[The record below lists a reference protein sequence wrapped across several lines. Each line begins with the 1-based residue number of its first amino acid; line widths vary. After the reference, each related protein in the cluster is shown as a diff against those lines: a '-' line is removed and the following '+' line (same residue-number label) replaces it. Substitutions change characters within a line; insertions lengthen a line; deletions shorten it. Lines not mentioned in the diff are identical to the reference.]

1 MGTERKEQAD
11 LIGGIAMAEEQ
22 NQEKRPITV
31 KVEKSGMSATINVSP
46 IAEETYGY
54 EDLVKALEAANIV
67 YGIDKEAI
75 RDIVD
80 NKRFYLDVLVARGV
94 EPEDGTDGYYEYL
107 FETDV
112 DVKPKILA
120 DGSVD
125 YKSMGQVP
133 VVEEGTE
140 LVHYHPAVA
149 PKNGMSVFG
158 NEVIGKRGKDLMALK
173 GKGFKLSEDKTVYSA
188 ALTGKVTIKGN
199 VLEVSNVLVIQSDVS
214 ISTGGVSF
222 AGDVVIKGN
231 VLSGAEVRANG
242 NIEVDGCVEAATL
255 IAGKNVV
262 LKNGMQ
268 GNGKGSIHAGKDVS
282 GKFFE
287 QVTIEA
293 KGNVSAN
300 SIMHCNV
307 KSEEA
312 VNVAGKFGIIVGGR
326 VEAYREIEATMIGN
340 MNEVKT
346 VLEVGTGNDLYAR
359 MERVESKLRDLQAEL
374 QKLRTAGEKVEQVL
388 AATPE
393 HADMKNMKMNIMRSK
408 IAREAAMTE
417 LKHEKEEIAAIM
429 AKVTNPRIF
438 VLKSIYPGVVLT
450 INGVTELIKT
460 ENYNVFYQ
468 KNGVEIE
475 FMANL

>member
-1 MGTERKEQAD
+1 
-11 LIGGIAMAEEQ
+11 MAEEK
-22 NQEKRPITV
+22 NQDKRPITV
-31 KVEKSGMSATINVSP
+31 KVEKNGMSATINVSP
-46 IAEETYGY
+46 IDKEEYKY
-54 EDLVKALEAANIV
+54 EDLADALEAANVV
-67 YGIDKEAI
+67 YGIDKEALC
-75 RDIVD
+75 DIV
-80 NKRFYLDVLVARGV
+80 NTNRFYLDVIVARGE
-94 EPEDGTDGYYEYL
+94 EPQDGKDGYFEYL
-107 FETDV
+107 FDTDV

-125 YKSMGQVP
+125 YKSMGEVP

-149 PKNGMSVFG
+149 PTDGMSVLG
-158 NEVIGKRGKDLMALK
+158 NAVMGKRGKDLMVLK
-173 GKGFKLSEDKTVYSA
+173 GKGFKLSEDKTVYTA

-199 VLEVSNVLVIQSDVS
+199 VLEVSNVLVIQNDVS

-242 NIEVDGCVEAATL
+242 NIEVNGCVEAATL

-268 GNGKGSIHAGKDVS
+268 GNGKGSIHAGKNVS

-300 SIMHCNV
+300 AIMHCTV
-307 KSEEA
+307 KSEET
-312 VNVAGKFGIIVGGR
+312 VSVAGKFGIIVGGR

-340 MNEVKT
+340 MSEVKT
-346 VLEVGTGNDLYAR
+346 VLEVGTRNDLYAR
-359 MERVESKLRDLQAEL
+359 MERVESKLKDLQQEL
-374 QKLRTAGEKVEQVL
+374 QKLKAAGEKIAKMLVTDLDNAEL
-388 AATPE
+388 
-393 HADMKNMKMNIMRSK
+393 KNMKMNVMRSK

-417 LKHEKEEIAAIM
+417 LQHEKEDIAAIM

-438 VLKSIYPGVVLT
+438 VLKSIYPGVILT
-450 INGVTELIKT
+450 INGVSEQIKT

>member
-1 MGTERKEQAD
+1 MTEEK
-11 LIGGIAMAEEQ
+11 
-22 NQEKRPITV
+22 NQEKHPIRV
-31 KVEKSGMSATINVSP
+31 RVEKNGMSATINVSP
-46 IAEETYGY
+46 VEEEQYQY
-54 EDLVKALEAANIV
+54 EDLVNALEAANVV
-67 YGIDKEAI
+67 YGIDEEALK
-75 RDIVD
+75 DIV
-80 NKRFYLDVLVARGV
+80 KTKHFYTDVVVARGD

-107 FETDV
+107 FDTDV
-112 DVKPKILA
+112 DVKPKILE

-149 PKNGMSVFG
+149 PTSGMSVLG
-158 NEVIGKRGKDLMALK
+158 NEIMGKRGKDLMVLK
-173 GKGFKLSEDKTVYSA
+173 GKGFKLSEDKTVYTA
-188 ALTGKVTIKGN
+188 ALTGKATIRGN
-199 VLEVSNVLVIQSDVS
+199 VLEVSNVLVIQNDVS

-222 AGDVVIKGN
+222 AGDVIIKGN
-231 VLSGAEVRANG
+231 VLSGTEIRANG

-268 GNGKGSIHAGKDVS
+268 GNGKGSIHAGRNVS

-293 KGNVSAN
+293 KGTISAN
-300 SIMHCNV
+300 AIMHCNV
-307 KSEEA
+307 KSEET
-312 VNVAGKFGIIVGGR
+312 VNVAGKYGIIVGGR
-326 VEAYREIEATMIGN
+326 VEAYREIEATIIGN

-346 VLEVGTGNDLYAR
+346 VLEVGTSNDLYAK
-359 MERVESKLRDLQAEL
+359 MERVENKLKEIQQEL
-374 QKLRTAGEKVEQVL
+374 QKLKTAGEKVAKVL
-388 AATPE
+388 ATAPDN
-393 HADMKNMKMNIMRSK
+393 ADMKNMKINIMRSK

-417 LKHEKEEIAAIM
+417 LQHEKEDIAAVM

-450 INGVTELIKT
+450 INGVTEQIRT
-460 ENYNVFYQ
+460 ENYNIFYQ
-468 KNGVEIE
+468 KNGVDIE
-475 FMANL
+475 FIANL

>member
-1 MGTERKEQAD
+1 
-11 LIGGIAMAEEQ
+11 MAEEKS
-22 NQEKRPITV
+22 QEKKPIIV
-31 KVEKSGMSATINVSP
+31 KVEKNGMSATINVSP
-46 IAEETYGY
+46 IDKEMYQY
-54 EDLVKALEAANIV
+54 EDLEKALNAANVV
-67 YGIDKEAI
+67 YGIDKEAL

-80 NKRFYLDVLVARGV
+80 SKRFYLDVVVARGE
-94 EPEDGTDGYYEYL
+94 EPQDGTDGYYEYL

-112 DVKPKILA
+112 DVKPKILS

-140 LVHYHPAVA
+140 LVHYHPAVE
-149 PKNGMSVFG
+149 PTNGMNVFG
-158 NEVIGKRGKDLMALK
+158 NEIMGKRGKDLMALK
-173 GKGFKLSEDKTVYSA
+173 GKGFKLSEDKRVYSA

-199 VLEVSNVLVIQSDVS
+199 VLEISNVLVIQNDVS

-222 AGDVVIKGN
+222 AGDVIIKGN

-268 GNGKGSIHAGKDVS
+268 GNGKGSIHAGKNVS

-300 SIMHCNV
+300 AIMQCNV

-326 VEAYREIEATMIGN
+326 IEAYREIEATIIGN
-340 MNEVKT
+340 MSEAKT
-346 VLEVGTGNDLYAR
+346 VLEVGTGNDLYAK
-359 MERVESKLRDLQAEL
+359 MERVESKIKDLQQEL
-374 QKLRTAGEKVEQVL
+374 QKLKSAGEKVAKVL
-388 AATPE
+388 TTDPNNAE
-393 HADMKNMKMNIMRSK
+393 MKNMKMNIMRSK

-417 LKHEKEEIAAIM
+417 LEHEKEDIAAIM

-450 INGVTELIKT
+450 INGVTEIIKT

-475 FMANL
+475 FVANL

>member
-1 MGTERKEQAD
+1 
-11 LIGGIAMAEEQ
+11 MAEEK
-22 NQEKRPITV
+22 NQDKRPITV
-31 KVEKSGMSATINVSP
+31 KVEKNGMSATINVSP
-46 IAEETYGY
+46 IDKEEYKY
-54 EDLVKALEAANIV
+54 EDLADALEAANVV
-67 YGIDKEAI
+67 YGIDKEALC
-75 RDIVD
+75 DIV
-80 NKRFYLDVLVARGV
+80 NTNRFYLDVIVARGE
-94 EPEDGTDGYYEYL
+94 EPQDGKDGYFEYL
-107 FETDV
+107 FDTDV

-125 YKSMGQVP
+125 YKSMGEVP

-149 PKNGMSVFG
+149 PTDGMSVLG
-158 NEVIGKRGKDLMALK
+158 NVIMGKRGKDLMILK
-173 GKGFKLSEDKTVYSA
+173 GKGFKLSEDKTVYTA
-188 ALTGKVTIKGN
+188 GLTGKVTIKGN
-199 VLEVSNVLVIQSDVS
+199 VLEVSNVLVIQNDVS

-242 NIEVDGCVEAATL
+242 NIEVNGCVEAATL

-268 GNGKGSIHAGKDVS
+268 GNGKGSIHAGKNVS

-300 SIMHCNV
+300 AIMHCNV
-307 KSEEA
+307 KSEET
-312 VNVAGKFGIIVGGR
+312 VSVAGKFGIIVGGR

-340 MNEVKT
+340 MSEVKT
-346 VLEVGTGNDLYAR
+346 VLEVGTRNDLYAR
-359 MERVESKLRDLQAEL
+359 MERVESKLKDLQQEL
-374 QKLRTAGEKVEQVL
+374 QKLKAAGEKIAKMLVTDLDNAEL
-388 AATPE
+388 
-393 HADMKNMKMNIMRSK
+393 KNMKMNVMRSK

-417 LKHEKEEIAAIM
+417 LQHEKEDIAAIM

-438 VLKSIYPGVVLT
+438 VLKSIYPGVILT
-450 INGVTELIKT
+450 INGVSEQIKT

>member
-1 MGTERKEQAD
+1 
-11 LIGGIAMAEEQ
+11 MAEEKS
-22 NQEKRPITV
+22 QEKKPIIV
-31 KVEKSGMSATINVSP
+31 KVEKNGMSATINVSP
-46 IAEETYGY
+46 IDKETYQY
-54 EDLVKALEAANIV
+54 EDLEKALNAANVV
-67 YGIDKEAI
+67 YGIDKEAL

-80 NKRFYLDVLVARGV
+80 NRRFYADVVVASGK
-94 EPEDGTDGYYEYL
+94 EPQDGTDGYYEYL

-112 DVKPKILA
+112 DVKPKILE

-140 LVHYHPAVA
+140 LVYYHPATA
-149 PKNGMSVFG
+149 ASNGMNVFG
-158 NEVIGKRGKDLMALK
+158 NEIMGKRGKDLMALK
-173 GKGFKLSEDKTVYSA
+173 GKGFKISEDKTVYSA

-199 VLEVSNVLVIQSDVS
+199 VLEVSNVLVIQNDVS

-222 AGDVVIKGN
+222 AGDVIIKGN

-255 IAGKNVV
+255 IAGKSVV

-268 GNGKGSIHAGKDVS
+268 GNGKGSIHAGKNVS

-300 SIMHCNV
+300 AIMQCNV

-326 VEAYREIEATMIGN
+326 IEAYREIEATIIGN
-340 MNEVKT
+340 MSEAKT
-346 VLEVGTGNDLYAR
+346 VLEVGTGNDLYAK
-359 MERVESKLRDLQAEL
+359 MERVESKIKELQQEL
-374 QKLRTAGEKVEQVL
+374 QKLKSAGEKVAQVL
-388 AATPE
+388 ATTPD
-393 HADMKNMKMNIMRSK
+393 HADMKTMKMNIMRSK

-417 LKHEKEEIAAIM
+417 LEHEKEDIAAIM
-429 AKVTNPRIF
+429 AKITNPRIF

-450 INGVTELIKT
+450 INGVTEIIKT

-475 FMANL
+475 FVANL

>member
-1 MGTERKEQAD
+1 
-11 LIGGIAMAEEQ
+11 MAEEK
-22 NQEKRPITV
+22 NQEKHPITV
-31 KVEKSGMSATINVSP
+31 KVEKNGMSATINVSP
-46 IAEETYGY
+46 IENEEYKY
-54 EDLVKALEAANIV
+54 EDLVNALEAANVV
-67 YGIDKEAI
+67 YGIDKEALL
-75 RDIVD
+75 DIV
-80 NKRFYLDVLVARGV
+80 NTNRFYVDVVVARGE
-94 EPEDGTDGYYEYL
+94 EPRDGTDGYYEYL

-125 YKSMGQVP
+125 YKSMGEVP

-140 LVHYHPAVA
+140 LVYYHPAVA
-149 PKNGMSVFG
+149 PTGGMSVLG
-158 NEVIGKRGKDLMALK
+158 NEIMGKRGKDLMALK
-173 GKGFKLSEDKTVYSA
+173 GKGFKLSEDKTIYTA
-188 ALTGKVTIKGN
+188 ALTGKVTIRGN
-199 VLEVSNVLVIQSDVS
+199 VLEVSNVLVIQNDVS

-231 VLSGAEVRANG
+231 VLSGTEIRANG

-268 GNGKGSIHAGKDVS
+268 GNGKGSIHAGKNVS

-300 SIMHCNV
+300 AIMHCNV

-326 VEAYREIEATMIGN
+326 VEAYREIEATIIGN

-346 VLEVGTGNDLYAR
+346 VLEVGTRNDLYGR
-359 MERVESKLRDLQAEL
+359 MERVEHKLKELQQEL
-374 QKLRTAGEKVEQVL
+374 QKLKMAGEKVAKMLVTDL
-388 AATPE
+388 DN
-393 HADMKNMKMNIMRSK
+393 ADLKNMKMNIMRSK

-417 LKHEKEEIAAIM
+417 FQHEKEDIAAVM

-450 INGVTELIKT
+450 INGATEQIKT

-468 KNGVEIE
+468 KNGVDIE
-475 FMANL
+475 FVANL